1 MKKRLFTLITTLLC
15 LASSSF
21 AQKEAKTMAFTVK
34 GGITYPMIY
43 DMDRHIGFIGGIE
56 GQYQLT
62 KRKAV
67 SLGLTYNDY
76 SSTEGWSPKNY
87 WYQKGTDV
95 RLGYLSMPLMYNY
108 YVVKGLALKA
118 GVEANVC
125 VYNATRPLGSTF
137 WGPSGSYEKHVKYNA
152 YHRDTAKFNKV
163 RFAIPIGISYEL
175 NNIILDARYEYGLT
189 DVSQQDGIHYSMIAT
204 YVTLGIKL

>member
-1 MKKRLFTLITTLLC
+1 MKRVITFFAALLC
-15 LASSSF
+15 GILTSF
-21 AQKEAKTMAFTVK
+21 AQKEAKTMSYTVK
-34 GGITYPMIY
+34 GGITYPMIH
-43 DMDRHIGFIGGIE
+43 DMDGHIGFIGGVE

-67 SLGLTYNDY
+67 SLGLTYNVY
-76 SSTEGWSPKNY
+76 NSTENWSPKNF
-87 WYQKGTDV
+87 WAQKGTDV

-125 VYNATRPLGSTF
+125 LYNATRPKGSTF
-137 WGPSGSYEKHVKYNA
+137 WDASGSYEEHVKYNA

-163 RFAIPIGISYEL
+163 RFAIPIGFSYEL
-175 NNIILDARYEYGLT
+175 NNVVLDARYEYGLT
-189 DVSQQDGIHYSMIAT
+189 DVSQQDEIHFSMVAA
-204 YVTLGIKL
+204 YVTLGFKF